1 MRPSGV
7 SRAAVCVGPQVVARR
22 EARVQLARM
31 TAAPSPRDLDFLLYE
46 VLHADALTSRARFR
60 DYSREAFDQV
70 IATAR
75 GLAADHFAPHRKL
88 NDEHEPSYVD
98 GKVVI
103 VPEVQVA
110 VRALADTGFIAA
122 THDAEVGGLQLPHI
136 FATAAMFHLE
146 AANVGTAAYA
156 LLAAGVAN
164 LVAAFGNDDQK
175 RRYLLPLLEGRFL
188 GTMALSE
195 PDAGSSL
202 ADVRVKATPL
212 DDGRFALSGTKMWI
226 SGGDHEL
233 SENIVHMVLGRIEG
247 APAGVKGISLF
258 IVPKRRVNEAGESG
272 ALNGVQ
278 LGGLIH
284 KLGWRGTV
292 NTVLNFGEREACI
305 GELVGQPHHGLQ
317 YMFHMMNEA
326 RIGVGR
332 AGAAMG
338 YEAYLY
344 SLQYAR
350 ERHQGRLS
358 GEKNPA
364 APQVSIMQHPDVR
377 RMLLSQK
384 ATVEAALH
392 LILACAQLVDDQET
406 AEDDAARRRA
416 TLLLEVLTPVAKAW
430 PSEACQESISNAMQ
444 VLGGY
449 GYAREYPI
457 EQLWRDNRI
466 NPIHEGTNGI
476 QALDLL
482 GRKVRLENGAAFT
495 ALMETMGA
503 SVAAATAA
511 GGAAAEL
518 AAPVAAAAQR
528 LSATTIA
535 LGKAAASV
543 EPVRALANASAYL
556 DLASRTIV
564 AWLWLQQA
572 TVATKALIAAS
583 ADDALFY
590 TGKLQAARYWMG
602 WELPRTVQLAELL
615 VRMDAVPFEMQD
627 AWF

>member
-1 MRPSGV
+1 
-7 SRAAVCVGPQVVARR
+7 
-22 EARVQLARM
+22 M
-31 TAAPSPRDLDFLLYE
+31 TGAPAPRDLDFLLYE
-46 VLHADALTSRARFR
+46 VLHADALTSRARFT

-70 IATAR
+70 LSTAR
-75 GLAADHFAPHRKL
+75 GLATDQFAPHRKA
-88 NDEHEPSYVD
+88 NDEQEPSYVD
-98 GKVVI
+98 GRVVI
-103 VPEVQVA
+103 VPEVAVA
-110 VRALADTGFIAA
+110 VRALADAGFIAA

-156 LLAAGVAN
+156 LLATGVAN
-164 LVAAFGNDDQK
+164 LVAAFGSEDQK
-175 RRYLLPLLEGRFL
+175 RRYLGPLLEGRFL

-202 ADVRVKATPL
+202 ADVRVKAEPL
-212 DDGRFALSGTKMWI
+212 DDGRFALTGTKMWI

-233 SENIVHMVLGRIEG
+233 AENIVHMVLGRIEG
-247 APAGVKGISLF
+247 APAGVRGISLF
-258 IVPKRRVNEAGESG
+258 LVPKRRVDADGQSG

-292 NTVLNFGEREACI
+292 NTVLNFGERDACI

-332 AGAAMG
+332 AAAAMG
-338 YEAYLY
+338 YEAYVY
-344 SLQYAR
+344 SLEYAR
-350 ERHQGRLS
+350 TRHQGRLP

-364 APQVSIMQHPDVR
+364 TAQVPIIQHPDVR
-377 RMLLSQK
+377 RMLLAQK

-392 LILACAQLVDDQET
+392 LVLACARLVDEQET
-406 AEDDAARRRA
+406 GESEAARRRA
-416 TLLLEVLTPVAKAW
+416 TLLLEMLTPVAKAW
-430 PSEACQESISNAMQ
+430 PSEACQESISHAMQ

-482 GRKVRLENGAAFT
+482 GRKVRMENGAAFK
-495 ALMETMGA
+495 ALVDTMSA
-503 SVAAATAA
+503 SVAAAQSV

-518 AAPVAAAAQR
+518 AAPVATAVER
-528 LSATTIA
+528 LTSTTIA
-535 LGKAAASV
+535 IGAASAGM

-564 AWLWLQQA
+564 AWLWLDQA
-572 TVATKALIAAS
+572 TAATQALVGAAGDDVA
-583 ADDALFY
+583 FY
-590 TGKLQAARYWMG
+590 HGKLQAARYWMG
-602 WELPRTVQLAELL
+602 WELPRTEALAELL
-615 VRMDAVPFEMQD
+615 TRMDAVPFEMQD